1 MLGVV
6 INTLNTHL
14 WELQHL
20 VHHHQEGGAAGIQAG
35 HHHQE
40 GGAAGVQAGH
50 HHQEEGAAGVEAG
63 YQEVIL
69 ARYLLVTEKFS

>member
-20 VHHHQEGGAAGIQAG
+20 VHHHQEGGAAGVQAG

-40 GGAAGVQAGH
+40 G
-50 HHQEEGAAGVEAG
+50 GAAGVEAG